1 MTTILVVNCGSRS
14 IRLAAYRVDASGIN
28 VIARAHADDL
38 YGEQATTTM
47 LERLPVPDVVAHRL
61 VHGGDWLIGPCWYR
75 PEQQAQLDALD
86 ALAPLHN
93 PKTRRWLANTQQ
105 RWPEALQAL
114 VPDTGF
120 FHQLPAVA
128 KHLPLPKA
136 ISERFQLRRY
146 GFHGLAHQALWRALR
161 DARPDLA
168 AGRVI
173 TLQLG
178 GGCSAAALKAGVP
191 LDTSM
196 GFTPLSGLM
205 MSTRPGDLDPG
216 VILRLLT
223 ELSVADV
230 STLLNQQSGLLGV
243 SGLSADMRSLLA
255 CDNAEAAFAIES
267 FCYRVRHYL
276 GAYAAVLGGI
286 DAIVFGGGIGLNS
299 AAIRERILAPM
310 TWLGVDFD
318 PIANVAEKCPAD
330 SNQCITRL
338 GSKVAAF
345 AMAADEEQLLIEHV
359 LQLQQKQD
367 PSHGQA

>member
-38 YGEQATTTM
+38 HGEQATTTM

-223 ELSVADV
+223 ELSAADV

-286 DAIVFGGGIGLNS
+286 ARLLREEVGTCFLPWADANAKAVVAG
-299 AAIRERILAPM
+299 AP
-310 TWLGVDFD
+310 TFTVKIDGVDFSQETQKYH
-318 PIANVAEKCPAD
+318 AKSLAEIRRKYALVSGNTALNAVLAD
-330 SNQCITRL
+330 SDCLRWL
-338 GSKVAAF
+338 AS
-345 AMAADEEQLLIEHV
+345 
-359 LQLQQKQD
+359 
-367 PSHGQA
+367 

>member
-1 MTTILVVNCGSRS
+1 MNAVL
-14 IRLAAYRVDASGIN
+14 
-28 VIARAHADDL
+28 
-38 YGEQATTTM
+38 EQFPT
-47 LERLPVPDVVAHRL
+47 PDIVAHRL
-61 VHGGDWLIGPCWYR
+61 VHGGDWLTGPRWYR

-93 PKTRRWLANTQQ
+93 PKARQWLGHTQQ
-105 RWPEALQAL
+105 RWPAAQQAL

-128 KHLPLPKA
+128 KQLPLPRA
-136 ISERFQLRRY
+136 ITERFQLRRY
-146 GFHGLAHQALWRALR
+146 GFHGLAHQALWRALQ
-161 DARPDLA
+161 DASPDLA

-178 GGCSAAALKAGVP
+178 GGCSAAALRAGVP

-196 GFTPLSGLM
+196 GFTPLAGLM

-216 VILRLLT
+216 VILQLLT
-223 ELSVADV
+223 ELSIAEV

-243 SGLSADMRSLLA
+243 SGLSADMRNLLA
-255 CDNAEAAFAIES
+255 SGSAEAAFAIES

-276 GAYAAVLGGI
+276 GAYAAVLGGV

-299 AAIRERILAPM
+299 AAIRERILVPM

-318 PIANVAEKCPAD
+318 PIANGVEER
-330 SNQCITRL
+330 SVGNRSCITRP

-345 AMAADEEQLLIEHV
+345 AMAADEEQLLVEHV
-359 LQLQQKQD
+359 LQLQPEQD
-367 PSHGQA
+367 SSHGPA